1 MSDAATELTEEQK
14 RTEWLGWRKLGIGAS
29 DVAALCGMSPYASP
43 MSVYMDKLGL
53 VPPDED
59 NEYMEYGRRA
69 EPMLTDYF
77 EDRTG
82 LFVTGQQDRVEHPDF
97 PHHRATLDGRVY
109 GHPDGDPLG
118 VVEYKTAERG
128 TEKQWAE
135 KVPEHYAIQ
144 LQWQLH
150 VDQQELG
157 WFGVMHGRLF
167 RTYEVERDQRAI
179 DLLIQMVDVFW
190 AKHVLAEVPPPA
202 DAHKATAAALSAAY
216 PEPVEG
222 ETVAIDDLAWAIDL
236 RADAQERASAAKF
249 DLARADNAIK
259 AAIGD
264 AEIGTVE
271 GSPAVTWK
279 QTSRA
284 EYTVAAKS
292 YRTLRTVGGKS

>member
-1 MSDAATELTEEQK
+1 VSDTDLEAAA

-97 PHHRATLDGRVY
+97 PHHRATLDGRVHD
-109 GHPDGDPLG
+109 HPDGDPLG

-128 TEKQWAE
+128 TEKQWSE
-135 KVPEHYAIQ
+135 KIPEHYAIQ

-150 VDQQELG
+150 VDQQERG

-167 RTYEVERDQRAI
+167 RHYPVERDQRTI

-216 PEPVEG
+216 PDPVEG
-222 ETVAIDDLAWAIDL
+222 AEASLDGLEQVLAERDQAAADM
-236 RADAQERASAAKF
+236 ADAKVRKSK
-249 DLARADNAIK
+249 ADSTIK
-259 AAIGD
+259 ARLGD
-264 AEIGTVE
+264 AEIGTIKGE
-271 GSPAVTWK
+271 PIATWK
-279 QTSRA
+279 KQTRA
-284 EYTVAAKS
+284 ATAAS
-292 YRTLRTVGGKS
+292 EFRVLRVTTKGRS